1 MKETRHVSGLVSVG
15 VQLIG
20 IGIMV
25 VGLAAFLPVLLLLLS
40 GTFRGSGV
48 VGGGLGFFA
57 GLGTGGGL
65 MIIGLGVVF
74 VGRGLRS

>member
-1 MKETRHVSGLVSVG
+1 MKDARSVGGMVSLG

-25 VGLAAFLPVLLLLLS
+25 VGFGMFLPVLLLLLS
-40 GTFRGSGV
+40 GTVRGSGV
-48 VGGGLGFFA
+48 VGSGLGFVA

-65 MIIGLGVVF
+65 MIIGLGVAL